1 MPCIHCIVLPII
13 IAYNYDVGVYKQW
26 CHRCS
31 WMQRHWFQKLLQ
43 GMVAITTSCGWKYT
57 TCWKLQRYFI
67 SFSFAEQCLPMVAVV
82 RPLLFL
88 DITVRRSLSLWAP
101 NPRTN
106 PCRPWVPSSQ
116 PSHRPH
122 TLKRTTEDS
131 GEVCRPWSGRGSL
144 AIPALQPVW
153 KSKVL
158 SLIKSKEEEFINAW

>member
-1 MPCIHCIVLPII
+1 MSQTLLS
-13 IAYNYDVGVYKQW
+13 ATLS
-26 CHRCS
+26 RC
-31 WMQRHWFQKLLQ
+31 RWFQKLLQ

-57 TCWKLQRYFI
+57 TCWKLQRYFM
-67 SFSFAEQCLPMVAVV
+67 SFSFAEQCLPVVAVV
-82 RPLLFL
+82 RPLLFH

-101 NPRTN
+101 DPRTN

-116 PSHRPH
+116 PSHHPH
-122 TLKRTTEDS
+122 TLRRMTEDS

-158 SLIKSKEEEFINAW
+158 SLIKSKEEEFIMFGKEKTLLLQVL